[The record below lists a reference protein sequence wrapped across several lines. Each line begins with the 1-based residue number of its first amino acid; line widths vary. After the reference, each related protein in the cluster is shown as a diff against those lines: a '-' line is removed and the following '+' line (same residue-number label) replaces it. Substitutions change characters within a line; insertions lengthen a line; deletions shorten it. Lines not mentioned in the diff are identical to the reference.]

1 MVVLVRTTKGG
12 AVLVK
17 ARCGSISQDNKG
29 WCCTSQG

>member
-1 MVVLVRTTKGG
+1 MKVQVGTTKGG

-29 WCCTSQG
+29 W